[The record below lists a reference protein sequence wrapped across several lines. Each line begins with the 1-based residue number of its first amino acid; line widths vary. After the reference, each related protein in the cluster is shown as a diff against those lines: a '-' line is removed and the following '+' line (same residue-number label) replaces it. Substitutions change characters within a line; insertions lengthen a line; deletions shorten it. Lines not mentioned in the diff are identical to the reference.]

1 MENKTNK
8 SQSSKKSNNYKSRD
22 NDFYSHKRF
31 CVKQSRRYMER
42 LSDDNYCY
50 MGGGCFHKRMHNLN
64 D

>member
-1 MENKTNK
+1 MKNKTNK
-8 SQSSKKSNNYKSRD
+8 SSKKSNYKSRD
-22 NDFYSHKRF
+22 NNVYDYNRF
-31 CVKQSRRYMER
+31 CLKQSRRYMER